1 MPALTLLIGLVLVL
15 LGAYGYFSA
24 DAADRSVTAL
34 IPAFFGLPI
43 ATLGALAMAK
53 DGLRKH
59 AMHIGAA
66 IALLGLIG
74 AGMQGL
80 PKLGALV
87 SDPESLERPTA
98 VLMQNLMALACLV
111 LIAAAAF
118 SFVSARKKSA
128 AAPSE

>member
-15 LGAYGYFSA
+15 LGAYGYFTA

-43 ATLGALAMAK
+43 LVLGALAMMKA
-53 DGLRKH
+53 GLRKH
-59 AMHIGAA
+59 AMHGAA
-66 IALLGLIG
+66 VIALLGLIG

-87 SDPESLERPTA
+87 NNPDSLERPTA

-111 LIAAAAF
+111 LIVGAVL
-118 SFVSARKKSA
+118 SFVSARKKRA
-128 AAPSE
+128 AAPGE